1 MTEDQLEQETLGWLT
16 EAGYSTLYGP
26 DIACDGDSPERS
38 DYQQVVLVERL
49 RSAVTRLNPSIPK
62 VAQEDAMQQ
71 VLELGTPVLLS
82 ANRRFHQL
90 LVGGVPVQYQ
100 QGNETRGDFVRLVD
114 WNSPSLPTP
123 LPEGEG
129 SKSFSLGEKG
139 WDEGAGNEFLAINQF
154 SIKGAHHT
162 RRPDVI
168 LFVNGLPLVLLELK
182 NPADEAADIWK
193 AYDQI
198 QTYKEQIPDVFQ
210 YNEVLVISDGSEAR
224 LGSLSSDA
232 ERFMQWR
239 TIDGVM
245 LDPLG
250 QFNELETLIRGVL
263 APAYLLDYLRYFVLF
278 EDDGALIKKIAGYH
292 QFHAVRA
299 AINQVVAA
307 SRPGGSHKGGVVWH
321 TQGSG
326 KSITMT
332 CFAARVMRETAMEN
346 PTIVVITDRNDL
358 DGQLFGVFSL
368 AQDLLRE
375 QPVQANTRQDLRAKL
390 SNRPS
395 GGIVFATIQKFMPGE
410 DEDTFPI
417 LSGRNNIVVIAD
429 EAHRTQY
436 GFEAKLKVCSPHPNP
451 SGGTTSQSTKPAS
464 GQVTG
469 YPGGRGAFS
478 SPLPPGEG
486 LGVRE
491 AFSVQEAPVE
501 YLSRYQ
507 VGYAQHLRDA
517 LPNATFV
524 AFTGTPVSSED
535 RDTRAVFGDYIHVY
549 DMQQAKEDG
558 ATVAIYFES
567 RLAKLSLKAEELTQ
581 IDDEVDE
588 LAEDEE
594 ESQQAKLKSRWAA
607 LEKVVG
613 AEPRVASVAAD
624 LVAHYEERSKAQTG
638 KAMVVAMSR
647 EICVHL
653 YNEIIK
659 LRPDWHD
666 ADPEQGAIKIVMT
679 GSASDKALL
688 RPHIYSGQ
696 VKKRLEKRFKDP
708 ADPLQI
714 VIVRDMWLT
723 GFDAPCVHT
732 LYVDKPM
739 KGHNLMQA
747 IARVN
752 RVFKDKQGGL
762 VVDYIGIA
770 NELRS
775 ALKEYTNSNGRGKP
789 TVDAHEAYAVLE
801 EKLDILRGLLF
812 GYDYSDFLTASHKR
826 LAGAAN
832 HVLGEKDGK
841 KRFSDTALAMS
852 KAFTL
857 CCTLDEAKAVREE
870 VAFFQAVKV
879 ILTKREISL
888 QKKTNEERELAIRQI
903 IGSAVVSEEVVDIF
917 NAVGLDKPNIGI
929 LDDAFLADVRNLPEK
944 NLAVELLERLLQ
956 GEIKTRFAGNIVQ
969 DKKFSGLLADVIKRY
984 QNRAIETAQVI
995 EELIAMAK
1003 KFRVA
1008 AERGEE
1014 LGLTE
1019 DEIRFYDA
1027 LADNESAVRELSDE
1041 ILKKIAHELTES
1053 LRQNLSVDW
1062 SARESVRAKLRLMV
1076 KRILRKYKYPPDQ
1089 QEAAIELVLQQAQA
1103 LGEAW
1108 A

>member
-1 MTEDQLEQETLGWLT
+1 MTEDQLEQEALGWLT
-16 EAGYSTLYGP
+16 EVGYTHRYGP
-26 DIACDGDSPERS
+26 DIAPDGDSPERA
-38 DYQQVVLVERL
+38 DYLQVLLPFRL
-49 RSAVTRLNPSIPK
+49 REAIHRLNPQIPTL
-62 VAQEDAMQQ
+62 AQEDALKQ
-71 VLELGTPVLLS
+71 VMELGVPSLLA
-82 ANRRFHQL
+82 ANRQFHKF
-90 LVGGVPVQYQ
+90 LVNGVPVQYPVA
-100 QGNETRGDFVRLVD
+100 GETRGDFARLID
-114 WNSPSLPTP
+114 WEQP
-123 LPEGEG
+123 L
-129 SKSFSLGEKG
+129 
-139 WDEGAGNEFLAINQF
+139 GNEWLAINQF
-154 SIKGAHHT
+154 SIKGPHHT
-162 RRPDVI
+162 RRPDII
-168 LFVNGLPLVLLELK
+168 LFINGLPLVLIELK
-182 NPADEAADIWK
+182 NPADENADIWK
-193 AYDQI
+193 AFDQI
-198 QTYKEQIPDVFQ
+198 QTYKEQIADVFQ
-210 YNEVLVISDGSEAR
+210 YNELLVISDGSEAR
-224 LGSLSSDA
+224 LGSLSASA

-239 TIDGVM
+239 TIDGVT

-250 QFNELETLIRGVL
+250 QFNELETLVRGLL
-263 APAYLLDYLRYFVLF
+263 APAMLLDYLRYFVLF
-278 EDDGALIKKIAGYH
+278 EDDGTLVKKVAGYH

-299 AINQVVAA
+299 AIHQVVAA
-307 SRPGGSHKGGVVWH
+307 SRPEGPATGKGKGGVVWH

-332 CFAARVMRETAMEN
+332 CFAARVMREAAMEN

-375 QPVQANTRQDLRAKL
+375 QPVQAHTRQELRQL
-390 SNRPS
+390 LGNRPS

-410 DEDTFPI
+410 DEDSFPV
-417 LSGRNNIVVIAD
+417 LSERHNIVVIAD

-436 GFEAKLKVCSPHPNP
+436 GFEAKLKAV
-451 SGGTTSQSTKPAS
+451 KPRAVAS
-464 GQVTG
+464 AAANDAQVLAAAEPMT
-469 YPGGRGAFS
+469 
-478 SPLPPGEG
+478 
-486 LGVRE
+486 
-491 AFSVQEAPVE
+491 
-501 YLSRYQ
+501 RYQ

-517 LPNATFV
+517 LPHATFV

-567 RLAKLSLKAEELTQ
+567 RLAKLSLKQEELPA

-594 ESQQAKLKSRWAA
+594 EGQQARLKSKWAA

-613 AEPRVASVAAD
+613 AEPRIASVAAD
-624 LVAHYEERSKAQTG
+624 LVAHFEERNQAQTG

-659 LRPDWHD
+659 LRPEWHSP
-666 ADPEQGAIKIVMT
+666 DPEQGAIKIVMT

-688 RPHIYSGQ
+688 RPHIYSAQ

-708 ADPLQI
+708 ADPLRL

-770 NELRS
+770 NELKS
-775 ALKEYTNSNGRGKP
+775 ALKEYTASKGRGRP
-789 TVDAHEAYAVLE
+789 TVDAAEAYAVLE
-801 EKLDILRGLLF
+801 EKLDILRALLH

-832 HVLGEKDGK
+832 HVLGQKDGK
-841 KRFSDTALAMS
+841 KRFADTALAMS

-857 CCTLDEAKAVREE
+857 CCTLDEAKALREE
-870 VAFFQAVKV
+870 VAFMQAVKV
-879 ILTKREISL
+879 ILTKRDLSQ
-888 QKKTNEERELAIRQI
+888 QKKTDEQREQAIRQI
-903 IGSAVVSEEVVDIF
+903 IGSAVVSEDVVDVF
-917 NAVGLDKPNIGI
+917 DAVGLDKPNIGI
-929 LDDAFLADVRNLPEK
+929 LDDAFLAEVKNLPER
-944 NLAVELLERLLQ
+944 NLAVELLERLLE
-956 GEIKTRFAGNIVQ
+956 GEIKSRFAGNLVQ
-969 DKKFSGLLADVIKRY
+969 EKKFSELLASVIKRY

-995 EELIAMAK
+995 EELIEMAK
-1003 KFRVA
+1003 KFRA
-1008 AERGEE
+1008 AASRGEQ

-1019 DEIRFYDA
+1019 DEVRFYDA

-1041 ILKKIAHELTES
+1041 TLKKIAHELTEN
-1053 LRQNLSVDW
+1053 LRQNITVDW

-1089 QEAAIELVLQQAQA
+1089 QDAAIALVLQQAEA
-1103 LGEAW
+1103 LGETWMAT
-1108 A
+1108 

>member
-1 MTEDQLEQETLGWLT
+1 MTEDQLEQETLGWLA
-16 EAGYSTLYGP
+16 EVGYRPLHGP
-26 DIACDGDSPERS
+26 TIAPEGEHPERS
-38 DYQQVVLVERL
+38 SYQQVLLPGRL
-49 RSAVTRLNPSIPK
+49 REAIDRLNPQIPGT
-62 VAQEDAMQQ
+62 AREDALRQ
-71 VLELGTPVLLS
+71 VLDLGIPALLS
-82 ANRRFHQL
+82 ANRHFHKL
-90 LVGGVPVQYQ
+90 LVGGAPVQYQ
-100 QGNETRGDFVRLVD
+100 KDGETRGDLVRLID
-114 WNSPSLPTP
+114 WAEPS
-123 LPEGEG
+123 
-129 SKSFSLGEKG
+129 K
-139 WDEGAGNEFLAINQF
+139 NEWLAVNQF
-154 SIKGAHHT
+154 SIKGAVGPNSHT
-162 RRPDVI
+162 RRPDII

-182 NPADEAADIWK
+182 NPADEHADIWK
-193 AYDQI
+193 AFDQI
-198 QTYKEQIPDVFQ
+198 QTYKAQIPEVFQ
-210 YNEVLVISDGSEAR
+210 YNELLVIADGSEAR
-224 LGSLSSDA
+224 LGSLSASA

-239 TIDGVM
+239 TIDGVT

-250 QFNELETLIRGVL
+250 QFNELETLVRGLL
-263 APAYLLDYLRYFVLF
+263 APAMLLDYLRFFVLF
-278 EDDGALIKKIAGYH
+278 EDDGSLVKKVAGYH

-299 AINQVVAA
+299 AIQQVVAA
-307 SRPGGSHKGGVVWH
+307 SLPSADSKIRHKGGVVWH

-332 CFAARVMRETAMEN
+332 CFAARVMQETAMAN

-375 QPVQANTRQDLRAKL
+375 QPVQATTRQDLRAKL
-390 SNRPS
+390 SKRPS
-395 GGIVFATIQKFMPGE
+395 GGIIFATIQKFMPGE
-410 DEDTFPI
+410 DEDTFPM
-417 LSGRNNIVVIAD
+417 LSDRSNIVVMAD

-436 GFEAKLKVCSPHPNP
+436 GFEAKLKTVKA
-451 SGGTTSQSTKPAS
+451 KPQA
-464 GQVTG
+464 
-469 YPGGRGAFS
+469 A
-478 SPLPPGEG
+478 L
-486 LGVRE
+486 
-491 AFSVQEAPVE
+491 SVQAAANDGQQLQVAEPAAE
-501 YLSRYQ
+501 YASRYQ

-517 LPNATFV
+517 LPHATFV

-567 RLAKLSLKAEELTQ
+567 RLARLSLKQEELPT
-581 IDDEVDE
+581 IDEEVDE

-594 ESQQAKLKSRWAA
+594 ESQQARLKSKWAA

-613 AEPRVASVAAD
+613 AEPRVARVAAD
-624 LVAHYEERSKAQTG
+624 LVAHFAQRQQAQPG

-653 YNEIIK
+653 YNEIVK

-666 ADPEQGAIKIVMT
+666 AAPEKGAIKIVMT

-708 ADPLQI
+708 ADPLQM

-770 NELRS
+770 NELKS
-775 ALKEYTNSNGRGKP
+775 ALKDYTASQGRGRP
-789 TVDAHEAYAVLE
+789 TVDAAEAYAVLE
-801 EKLDILRGLLF
+801 EKLDILRSLLH
-812 GYDYSDFLTASHKR
+812 GYDYSDFLTAGHKC

-832 HVLGEKDGK
+832 HILGQKDGK
-841 KRFSDTALAMS
+841 QRFADHALAMS

-870 VAFFQAVKV
+870 VAFMQAVKV
-879 ILTKREISL
+879 ILTKRDIT
-888 QKKTNEERELAIRQI
+888 QKKKTDEARELAIRQI

-917 NAVGLDKPNIGI
+917 DAVGLDKPNIGI
-929 LDDAFLADVRNLPEK
+929 LDEAFLAEVRNLPER
-944 NLAVELLERLLQ
+944 NLAVELLERLLE
-956 GEIKTRFAGNIVQ
+956 GEIKSR
-969 DKKFSGLLADVIKRY
+969 FSGHLVQEKRFSEMLANVVKRY

-995 EELIAMAK
+995 EELIEMAR
-1003 KFRVA
+1003 KFHA
-1008 AERGEE
+1008 AASRGEA
-1014 LGLTE
+1014 LGLTD
-1019 DEIRFYDA
+1019 DEVRFYDA
-1027 LADNESAVRELSDE
+1027 LAENESAVRELSDE
-1041 ILKKIAHELTES
+1041 TLKKIAHELTEN
-1053 LRQNLSVDW
+1053 LRKNLSVDW
-1062 SARESVRAKLRLMV
+1062 SERESVRAKLRLMV

-1089 QEAAIELVLQQAQA
+1089 QEGAVELVLQQAKA
-1103 LGEAW
+1103 LGEMWVA
-1108 A
+1108 

>member
-1 MTEDQLEQETLGWLT
+1 MTEDQLEQETLGWLA
-16 EAGYSTLYGP
+16 EVGYRPLHGP
-26 DIACDGDSPERS
+26 TIAPEGEYPERS
-38 DYQQVVLVERL
+38 SYQQVLLPGRL
-49 RSAVTRLNPSIPK
+49 REAIDRLNPQIP
-62 VAQEDAMQQ
+62 ATAREDALRQ
-71 VLELGTPVLLS
+71 VRDLGIPALLS
-82 ANRRFHQL
+82 ANRHFHKL

-100 QGNETRGDFVRLVD
+100 KDGETRGDLVRLID
-114 WNSPSLPTP
+114 WAEPS
-123 LPEGEG
+123 
-129 SKSFSLGEKG
+129 K
-139 WDEGAGNEFLAINQF
+139 NEWLAVNQF
-154 SIKGAHHT
+154 SIKGTVGPNSHT
-162 RRPDVI
+162 RRPDII

-182 NPADEAADIWK
+182 NPADEHADIWK
-193 AYDQI
+193 AFDQI
-198 QTYKEQIPDVFQ
+198 QTYKAQIPEVFQ
-210 YNEVLVISDGSEAR
+210 YNELLVIADGSEAR
-224 LGSLSSDA
+224 LGSLSASA

-239 TIDGVM
+239 TIDGVT

-250 QFNELETLIRGVL
+250 QFNELETLVRGLL
-263 APAYLLDYLRYFVLF
+263 APAMLLDYLRFFVLF
-278 EDDGALIKKIAGYH
+278 EDDGTLVKKVAGYH

-299 AINQVVAA
+299 AIQQVVAA
-307 SRPGGSHKGGVVWH
+307 SLPSADSKIRHKGGVVWH

-332 CFAARVMRETAMEN
+332 CFAARVMQETAMAN

-375 QPVQANTRQDLRAKL
+375 QPVQATTRQDLRAKL
-390 SNRPS
+390 SKRPS
-395 GGIVFATIQKFMPGE
+395 GGIIFATIQKFMPGE
-410 DEDTFPI
+410 DEDTFPM
-417 LSGRNNIVVIAD
+417 LSDRSNIVVMAD

-436 GFEAKLKVCSPHPNP
+436 GFEAKLKTVKA
-451 SGGTTSQSTKPAS
+451 KPQA
-464 GQVTG
+464 
-469 YPGGRGAFS
+469 A
-478 SPLPPGEG
+478 L
-486 LGVRE
+486 
-491 AFSVQEAPVE
+491 SVQTAANDGQQLQVAEPAAE
-501 YLSRYQ
+501 YASRYQ

-517 LPNATFV
+517 LPHATFV

-567 RLAKLSLKAEELTQ
+567 RLARLSLKQEELPT
-581 IDDEVDE
+581 IDEEVDE

-594 ESQQAKLKSRWAA
+594 ESQQARLKSKWAA
-607 LEKVVG
+607 LEKIVG
-613 AEPRVASVAAD
+613 AEPRIARVAAD
-624 LVAHYEERSKAQTG
+624 LVAHFAQRQQAQSG

-653 YNEIIK
+653 YNEIVK

-666 ADPEQGAIKIVMT
+666 ADPEKGAIKIVMT

-696 VKKRLEKRFKDP
+696 VKKRLEKRFKNP
-708 ADPLQI
+708 ADPLQM

-770 NELRS
+770 NELKS
-775 ALKEYTNSNGRGKP
+775 ALKDYTASQGRGRP
-789 TVDAHEAYAVLE
+789 TVDAHEAYALLE
-801 EKLDILRGLLF
+801 EKLDILRGLLH
-812 GYDYSDFLTASHKR
+812 GYDYSDFLTAGHKC

-832 HVLGEKDGK
+832 HILGQKDGK
-841 KRFSDTALAMS
+841 QRFADHALAMS

-870 VAFFQAVKV
+870 VAFMQAVKI
-879 ILTKREISL
+879 ILTKRDIT
-888 QKKTNEERELAIRQI
+888 QKKKTDEERELAIRQI

-917 NAVGLDKPNIGI
+917 DAVGLDKPNIGI
-929 LDDAFLADVRNLPEK
+929 LDEAFLAEVRNLPER
-944 NLAVELLERLLQ
+944 NLAVELLERLLE
-956 GEIKTRFAGNIVQ
+956 GEIKSR
-969 DKKFSGLLADVIKRY
+969 FSGHLVQEKRFSEMLANVVKRY

-995 EELIAMAK
+995 EELIEMAR
-1003 KFRVA
+1003 KFHA
-1008 AERGEE
+1008 AASRGEA
-1014 LGLTE
+1014 LGLTD
-1019 DEIRFYDA
+1019 DEVRFYDA
-1027 LADNESAVRELSDE
+1027 LAENESAVRELSDE
-1041 ILKKIAHELTES
+1041 TLKKIAHELTEN
-1053 LRQNLSVDW
+1053 LRKNISVDW
-1062 SARESVRAKLRLMV
+1062 SERESVRAKLRLMV

-1089 QEAAIELVLQQAQA
+1089 QEGAVELVLQQAKA
-1103 LGEAW
+1103 LGEMWEA
-1108 A
+1108 

>member
-1 MTEDQLEQETLGWLT
+1 MNEEQLEKETLSWLA
-16 EAGYSTLYGP
+16 EVGYTVLHGP
-26 DIACDGDSPERS
+26 DIAPDGDSPERS
-38 DYQQVVLVERL
+38 DYRQVLLVERL
-49 RSAVTRLNPSIPK
+49 HAAIDRLNPTIP
-62 VAQEDAMQQ
+62 AAARDDAIKQ
-71 VLELGTPVLLS
+71 VVDLGTPVLLS
-82 ANRRFHQL
+82 ANKRFHQL
-90 LVGGVPVQYQ
+90 LVTGVPVQYQ
-100 QGNETRGDFVRLVD
+100 KDGETRGDFVRLID
-114 WNSPSLPTP
+114 WNSPSP
-123 LPEGEG
+123 
-129 SKSFSLGEKG
+129 KG
-139 WDEGAGNEFLAINQF
+139 RGGDLNEWLAINQF
-154 SIKGAHHT
+154 SIKGTHYT

-182 NPADEAADIWK
+182 NPADEAANIWK
-193 AYDQI
+193 AFDQI

-210 YNEVLVISDGSEAR
+210 YNEILVISDGSEAR
-224 LGSLSSDA
+224 LGGLSSDA

-239 TIDGVM
+239 TIDGVT

-250 QFNELETLIRGVL
+250 QFNELETMVRGVL
-263 APAYLLDYLRYFVLF
+263 APEYLLDYLRFFVLF
-278 EDDGALIKKIAGYH
+278 EDDGTLIKKIAGYH

-299 AINQVVAA
+299 AINQVVTA

-332 CFAARVMRETAMEN
+332 CFAARVMQEAEMEN

-375 QPVQANTRQDLRAKL
+375 QPVQVESRQDLRTKL

-410 DEDTFPI
+410 DEDSFPV
-417 LSGRNNIVVIAD
+417 LSDRSNIVVIAD

-436 GFEAKLKVCSPHPNP
+436 GFEAKLK
-451 SGGTTSQSTKPAS
+451 TIKPARAANDAQALMAAES
-464 GQVTG
+464 HAT
-469 YPGGRGAFS
+469 
-478 SPLPPGEG
+478 
-486 LGVRE
+486 
-491 AFSVQEAPVE
+491 
-501 YLSRYQ
+501 YQ

-524 AFTGTPVSSED
+524 AFTGTPVSSAD
-535 RDTRAVFGDYIHVY
+535 RDTRAVFGEYISIY
-549 DMQQAKEDG
+549 DMQQSKEDG

-567 RLAKLSLKAEELTQ
+567 RLAKLSLNDAALAQ
-581 IDDEVDE
+581 IDTDVDE

-594 ESQQAKLKSRWAA
+594 ENQQAILKSRWAA

-613 AEPRVASVAAD
+613 AEPRIASVAAD
-624 LVAHYEERSKAQTG
+624 LVSHFEERGKAQTG

-659 LRPDWHD
+659 LRPEWHD
-666 ADPEQGAIKIVMT
+666 PDPEKGAIKIVMT

-708 ADPLQI
+708 ADPLRL

-775 ALKEYTNSNGRGKP
+775 ALKEYTNSKGRGKP
-789 TVDAHEAYAVLE
+789 TVDAAEAYAVLE
-801 EKLDILRGLLF
+801 EKLDILRGMLHGF
-812 GYDYSDFLTASHKR
+812 DYSDFLTTGHKR

-832 HVLGEKDGK
+832 HILGERDGK
-841 KRFSDTALAMS
+841 KRFADTALAMS

-879 ILTKREISL
+879 ILTKRDATA
-888 QKKTNEERELAIRQI
+888 KTLTDEARELAIRQI
-903 IGSAVVSEEVVDIF
+903 INSAVVSDEVVDIF
-917 NAVGLDKPNIGI
+917 NAVGLEKPNIGI
-929 LDDAFLADVRNLPEK
+929 LDDAFLAELRSLPERNL
-944 NLAVELLERLLQ
+944 AAELLERLLE
-956 GEIKTRFAGNIVQ
+956 GEIKSKFAGNVVQ
-969 DKKFSGLLADVIKRY
+969 GKKFSDLLGNVIKRY

-1003 KFRVA
+1003 KFRAV
-1008 AERGEE
+1008 AERGDA

-1027 LADNESAVRELSDE
+1027 LADNESAVRLLTDE
-1041 ILKKIAHELTES
+1041 TLKKIAHELTEN
-1053 LRQNLSVDW
+1053 LRQNLTVDW
-1062 SARESVRAKLRLMV
+1062 SERQSVRAKLRLMV
-1076 KRILRKYKYPPDQ
+1076 KRILRKYKYPPDL
-1089 QEAAIELVLQQAQA
+1089 EVAAVELVLQQAEA

-1108 A
+1108 S

>member
-1 MTEDQLEQETLGWLT
+1 MTEDQLEQETLGWLA
-16 EAGYSTLYGP
+16 EVGYRPLHGP
-26 DIACDGDSPERS
+26 TIAPEGEHPERS
-38 DYQQVVLVERL
+38 SYQQVLLPGRL
-49 RSAVTRLNPSIPK
+49 REAIDRLNPQIPGT
-62 VAQEDAMQQ
+62 AREDALRQ
-71 VLELGTPVLLS
+71 VLDLGIPALLS
-82 ANRRFHQL
+82 ANRHFHKL

-100 QGNETRGDFVRLVD
+100 KDGETRGDLVRLID
-114 WNSPSLPTP
+114 WAEPS
-123 LPEGEG
+123 
-129 SKSFSLGEKG
+129 K
-139 WDEGAGNEFLAINQF
+139 NEWLAVNQF
-154 SIKGAHHT
+154 SIKGTVGPNSHT
-162 RRPDVI
+162 RRPDII

-182 NPADEAADIWK
+182 NPADEHANIWK
-193 AYDQI
+193 AFDQI
-198 QTYKEQIPDVFQ
+198 QTYKAQIPEVFQ
-210 YNEVLVISDGSEAR
+210 YNELLVIADGSEAR
-224 LGSLSSDA
+224 LGSLSASA

-239 TIDGVM
+239 TIDGVT

-250 QFNELETLIRGVL
+250 QFNELETLVRGLL
-263 APAYLLDYLRYFVLF
+263 APAMLLDYLRFFVLF
-278 EDDGALIKKIAGYH
+278 EDDGSLVKKVAGYH

-299 AINQVVAA
+299 AIQQVVAA
-307 SRPGGSHKGGVVWH
+307 SQPSADSKIRHKGGVVWH

-332 CFAARVMRETAMEN
+332 CFAARVMQETAMAN

-375 QPVQANTRQDLRAKL
+375 QPVQATTRQDLRAKL
-390 SNRPS
+390 SKRPS
-395 GGIVFATIQKFMPGE
+395 GGIIFATIQKFMPGE
-410 DEDTFPI
+410 DEDTFPM
-417 LSGRNNIVVIAD
+417 LSDRSNIVVMAD

-436 GFEAKLKVCSPHPNP
+436 GFEAKLKTVKA
-451 SGGTTSQSTKPAS
+451 KPQA
-464 GQVTG
+464 
-469 YPGGRGAFS
+469 A
-478 SPLPPGEG
+478 L
-486 LGVRE
+486 
-491 AFSVQEAPVE
+491 SVQAAANDGQQLQVAEPAAE
-501 YLSRYQ
+501 YASRYQ

-517 LPNATFV
+517 LPHATFV

-567 RLAKLSLKAEELTQ
+567 RLARLSLKQEELPT
-581 IDDEVDE
+581 IDEEVDE

-594 ESQQAKLKSRWAA
+594 ESQQARLKSKWAA

-613 AEPRVASVAAD
+613 AEPRVARVAAD
-624 LVAHYEERSKAQTG
+624 LVAHFAQRQQAQPG

-653 YNEIIK
+653 YNEIVK

-666 ADPEQGAIKIVMT
+666 AAPEKGAVKIVMT

-708 ADPLQI
+708 ADPLQL

-770 NELRS
+770 NELKS
-775 ALKEYTNSNGRGKP
+775 ALKDYTASQGRGRP
-789 TVDAHEAYAVLE
+789 TVDAHEAYALLE
-801 EKLDILRGLLF
+801 EKLDILRSLLH
-812 GYDYSDFLTASHKR
+812 GYDYSDFLTAGHKC

-832 HVLGEKDGK
+832 HILGQKDGK
-841 KRFSDTALAMS
+841 QRFADHALAMS

-870 VAFFQAVKV
+870 VAFMQAVKV
-879 ILTKREISL
+879 ILTKRDIT
-888 QKKTNEERELAIRQI
+888 QKKKTDEARELAIRQI

-917 NAVGLDKPNIGI
+917 DAVGLDKPNIGI
-929 LDDAFLADVRNLPEK
+929 LDEAFLAEVRNLPER
-944 NLAVELLERLLQ
+944 NLAVELLERLLE
-956 GEIKTRFAGNIVQ
+956 GEIKSR
-969 DKKFSGLLADVIKRY
+969 FSGHLVQEKRFSEMLANVVKRY

-995 EELIAMAK
+995 EELIEMAR
-1003 KFRVA
+1003 KFHA
-1008 AERGEE
+1008 AASRGEA
-1014 LGLTE
+1014 LGLTD
-1019 DEIRFYDA
+1019 DEVRFYDA
-1027 LADNESAVRELSDE
+1027 LAENESAVRELSDE
-1041 ILKKIAHELTES
+1041 TLKKIAHELTEN
-1053 LRQNLSVDW
+1053 LRKNLSVDW
-1062 SARESVRAKLRLMV
+1062 SERESVRAKLRLMV

-1089 QEAAIELVLQQAQA
+1089 QEGAVELVLQQAKA
-1103 LGEAW
+1103 LGEMWVA
-1108 A
+1108 

>member
-1 MTEDQLEQETLGWLT
+1 MTEDQLELEALDWLT
-16 EAGYSTLYGP
+16 ETGYKHLYGP
-26 DIACDGDSPERS
+26 DIAPDGPAPERS
-38 DYQQVVLVERL
+38 TFQQVLLTDRL
-49 RSAVTRLNPSIPK
+49 RNAIQRLNPAVPAS
-62 VAQEDAMQQ
+62 ARDDALRQ
-71 VLELGTPVLLS
+71 VLNLDTPVLLS
-82 ANRRFHQL
+82 ANRHFHAL
-90 LVGGVPVQYQ
+90 LVNGVPVEYQ
-100 QGNETRGDFVRLVD
+100 LDGETRGDFVRLIDFTDVSAND
-114 WNSPSLPTP
+114 W
-123 LPEGEG
+123 
-129 SKSFSLGEKG
+129 
-139 WDEGAGNEFLAINQF
+139 LAVNQF
-154 SIKGAHHT
+154 LIYGPKQP
-162 RRPDVI
+162 RKPDII

-182 NPADEAADIWK
+182 NPADLHADIWK

-210 YNEVLVISDGSEAR
+210 YNEILVISDGSEAR
-224 LGSLSSDA
+224 MGSLSGNS
-232 ERFMQWR
+232 ERFLAWR
-239 TIDGVM
+239 TIDGDT

-263 APAYLLDYLRYFVLF
+263 APHYLLDYLRFFVLF
-278 EDDGALIKKIAGYH
+278 EDDGGLVKKIAGYH

-299 AINQVVAA
+299 AIAQVVDA

-332 CFAARVMRETAMEN
+332 CFAARVMRDAAMEN

-375 QPVQANTRQDLRAKL
+375 QPVQATTRQDVRAKL
-390 SNRPS
+390 GDRPS

-410 DEDTFPI
+410 DEDTFPV
-417 LSGRNNIVVIAD
+417 LSERSNIVVIAD

-436 GFEAKLKVCSPHPNP
+436 GFEAKFK
-451 SGGTTSQSTKPAS
+451 GDQKG
-464 GQVTG
+464 
-469 YPGGRGAFS
+469 
-478 SPLPPGEG
+478 
-486 LGVRE
+486 
-491 AFSVQEAPVE
+491 
-501 YLSRYQ
+501 YQ

-549 DMQQAKEDG
+549 DMQQARDDG
-558 ATVAIYFES
+558 ATVAIYYES
-567 RLAKLSLKAEELTQ
+567 RLAKLGLKAEMLPDV
-581 IDDEVDE
+581 DDEVDE

-594 ESQQAKLKSRWAA
+594 DSDASKLKSRWAA

-613 AEPRVASVAAD
+613 ADPRIKSVAAD
-624 LVAHYEERSKAQTG
+624 LVTHFEARDTAQPG

-647 EICVHL
+647 DICVHL
-653 YNEIIK
+653 YDAIVA

-666 ADPEQGAIKIVMT
+666 DDPEKGAIKIIMT
-679 GSASDKALL
+679 GSASDRALL
-688 RPHIYSGQ
+688 RPHIYPKQ

-708 ADPLQI
+708 ADPLWL

-732 LYVDKPM
+732 LYIDKPM

-770 NELRS
+770 SELKQ
-775 ALKEYTNSNGRGKP
+775 ALKEYTASNGRGRP
-789 TVDAHEAYAVLE
+789 TVDAHEAYALLE
-801 EKLDILRGLLF
+801 EKLDVLRAMLHGF
-812 GYDYSDFLTASHKR
+812 DYSHFLTAGHKL

-832 HVLGEKDGK
+832 FVLGEKEGK
-841 KRFSDTALAMS
+841 KRFADHALAMS
-852 KAFTL
+852 KAFSL
-857 CCTLDEAKAVREE
+857 CCTLDEAKVVREE
-870 VAFFQAVKV
+870 VAFFQAVRV
-879 ILTKREISL
+879 LLTKKDVS
-888 QKKTNEERELAIRQI
+888 QKKRSDEQKDLAIRQI
-903 IGSAVVSEEVVDIF
+903 ISSAVVSQEVVDIF
-917 NAVGLDKPNIGI
+917 ESVGLDKPNIGI
-929 LDDAFLADVRNLPEK
+929 LDDDFLAEVKNLPER
-944 NLAVELLERLLQ
+944 NLAVELLERLLE
-956 GEIKTRFAGNIVQ
+956 GEIRSRFASNVVQ
-969 DKKFSGLLADVIKRY
+969 EKKFSELLSNVITRY
-984 QNRAIETAQVI
+984 QNRSIETAQVM

-1003 KFRVA
+1003 KFREA
-1008 AERGEE
+1008 ANRGED

-1019 DEIRFYDA
+1019 DELRFYDA
-1027 LADNESAVRELSDE
+1027 LANNEAAVRMLGDE
-1041 ILKKIAHELTES
+1041 TLRKIAHELTEN
-1053 LRQNLSVDW
+1053 LRRNISVDW
-1062 SARESVRAKLRLMV
+1062 AVRESVRASLRLMV

-1089 QEAAIELVLQQAQA
+1089 QEEAVTTVLQQAERLSA
-1103 LGEAW
+1103 EW

>member
-1 MTEDQLEQETLGWLT
+1 MTEDQLEQETLGWLA
-16 EAGYSTLYGP
+16 EVGYRPLHGP
-26 DIACDGDSPERS
+26 TIAPEGEHPERS
-38 DYQQVVLVERL
+38 SYQQVLLPGRL
-49 RSAVTRLNPSIPK
+49 REAIDRLNPQIPGT
-62 VAQEDAMQQ
+62 AREDALRQ
-71 VLELGTPVLLS
+71 VLDLGIPALLS
-82 ANRRFHQL
+82 ANRHFHKL

-100 QGNETRGDFVRLVD
+100 KDGETRGDLVRLID
-114 WNSPSLPTP
+114 WAEPS
-123 LPEGEG
+123 
-129 SKSFSLGEKG
+129 K
-139 WDEGAGNEFLAINQF
+139 NEWLAVNQF
-154 SIKGAHHT
+154 SIKGTVGPNSHT
-162 RRPDVI
+162 RRPDII

-182 NPADEAADIWK
+182 NPADEHANIWK
-193 AYDQI
+193 AFDQI
-198 QTYKEQIPDVFQ
+198 QTYKAQIPEVFQ
-210 YNEVLVISDGSEAR
+210 YNELLVIADGSEAR
-224 LGSLSSDA
+224 LGSLSASA

-239 TIDGVM
+239 TIDGVT

-250 QFNELETLIRGVL
+250 QFNELETLVRGLL
-263 APAYLLDYLRYFVLF
+263 APAMLLDYLRFFVLF
-278 EDDGALIKKIAGYH
+278 EDDGSLVKKVAGYH

-299 AINQVVAA
+299 AIQQVVAA
-307 SRPGGSHKGGVVWH
+307 SLPSADSKIRHKGGVVWH

-332 CFAARVMRETAMEN
+332 CFAARVMQETAMAN

-375 QPVQANTRQDLRAKL
+375 QPVQATTRQDLRAKL
-390 SNRPS
+390 SKRPS
-395 GGIVFATIQKFMPGE
+395 GGIIFATIQKFMPGE
-410 DEDTFPI
+410 DEDTFPM
-417 LSGRNNIVVIAD
+417 LSDRSNIVVMAD

-436 GFEAKLKVCSPHPNP
+436 GFEAKLKTVKA
-451 SGGTTSQSTKPAS
+451 KPQA
-464 GQVTG
+464 
-469 YPGGRGAFS
+469 A
-478 SPLPPGEG
+478 L
-486 LGVRE
+486 
-491 AFSVQEAPVE
+491 SVQAAANDGQQLQVAEPAAE
-501 YLSRYQ
+501 YASRYQ

-517 LPNATFV
+517 LPHATFV

-567 RLAKLSLKAEELTQ
+567 RLARLSLKQEELPT
-581 IDDEVDE
+581 IDEEVDE

-594 ESQQAKLKSRWAA
+594 ESQQARLKSKWAA

-613 AEPRVASVAAD
+613 AEPRVARVAAD
-624 LVAHYEERSKAQTG
+624 LVAHFAQRQQAQPG

-653 YNEIIK
+653 YNEIVK

-666 ADPEQGAIKIVMT
+666 AAPEKGAVKIVMT

-708 ADPLQI
+708 ADPLQL

-770 NELRS
+770 NELKS
-775 ALKEYTNSNGRGKP
+775 ALKDYTASQGRGRP
-789 TVDAHEAYAVLE
+789 TVDAHEAYALLE
-801 EKLDILRGLLF
+801 EKLDILRSLLH
-812 GYDYSDFLTASHKR
+812 GYDYSDFLTAGHKC

-832 HVLGEKDGK
+832 HILGQKDGK
-841 KRFSDTALAMS
+841 QRFADHALAMS

-870 VAFFQAVKV
+870 VAFMQAVKV
-879 ILTKREISL
+879 ILTKRDIT
-888 QKKTNEERELAIRQI
+888 QKKKTDEARELAIRQI

-917 NAVGLDKPNIGI
+917 DAVGLDKPNIGI
-929 LDDAFLADVRNLPEK
+929 LDEAFLAEVRNLPER
-944 NLAVELLERLLQ
+944 NLAVELLERLLE
-956 GEIKTRFAGNIVQ
+956 GEIKSR
-969 DKKFSGLLADVIKRY
+969 FSGHLVQEKRFSEMLANVVKRY

-995 EELIAMAK
+995 EELIEMAR
-1003 KFRVA
+1003 KFHA
-1008 AERGEE
+1008 AASRGEA
-1014 LGLTE
+1014 LGLTD
-1019 DEIRFYDA
+1019 DEVRFYDA
-1027 LADNESAVRELSDE
+1027 LAENESAVRELSDE
-1041 ILKKIAHELTES
+1041 TLKKIAHELTEN
-1053 LRQNLSVDW
+1053 LRKNLSVDW
-1062 SARESVRAKLRLMV
+1062 SERESVRAKLRLMV

-1089 QEAAIELVLQQAQA
+1089 QEGAVELVLQQAKA
-1103 LGEAW
+1103 LGEMWVA
-1108 A
+1108 